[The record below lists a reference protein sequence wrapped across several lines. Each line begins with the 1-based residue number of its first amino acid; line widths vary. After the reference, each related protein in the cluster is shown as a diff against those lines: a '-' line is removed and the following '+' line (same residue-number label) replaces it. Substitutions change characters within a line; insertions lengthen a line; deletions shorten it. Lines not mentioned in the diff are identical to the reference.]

1 MGCNR
6 LFHIIFINKGSP
18 FYGSDIEKGHPFFL
32 CTQRVAFPLS
42 SRSLLLPLIHQWFTL
57 SSLTFSLLTLI
68 PGTSS
73 RKQLPQAAR
82 STAAKNAARTLNHHA
97 TTHTTH
103 TTHTTQ
109 THIPHTQT
117 DRHRPTDPHTQTE
130 TQTPVNTNQCTNK
143 SI

>member
-82 STAAKNAARTLNHHA
+82 STAAKNAARTLNHH
-97 TTHTTH
+97 TITPSHHHTITPSHHHRH
-103 TTHTTQ
+103 T
-109 THIPHTQT
+109 
-117 DRHRPTDPHTQTE
+117 DRPTDTDTD
-130 TQTPVNTNQCTNK
+130 TN
-143 SI
+143 